1 MQRRARRGDGSIEG
15 PEQQPRDSLVSAV
28 TIRVVKSVIAP
39 VAAVKHDSIGSQ
51 LCQVGQ
57 LCTSSTIQIGHTD
70 GLQLDEE
77 RNISIK
83 LASISD
89 CEQKKEVALVT
100 QRAGQMYVQALFY
113 IT

>member
-28 TIRVVKSVIAP
+28 TIRVVKWVIAP
-39 VAAVKHDSIGSQ
+39 VAAVKHDSIGAVSYARSDSCVLVAPFRLVIPMAFNSMRKEIYQ
-51 LCQVGQ
+51 LNWPPY
-57 LCTSSTIQIGHTD
+57 QIV
-70 GLQLDEE
+70 
-77 RNISIK
+77 N
-83 LASISD
+83 
-89 CEQKKEVALVT
+89 KKEAAPVT